1 MHARVRRQPALVDVG
16 SPWTNCFGLARS
28 LIAIGPLLTVLFT
41 RGSDLVFPFTDAT
54 DPTPCHGA
62 GAVLLFCVGG
72 EDFHPE
78 AKRWLAAALFAAV
91 VIGWRPRV
99 TCLPHAYAAFSFF
112 NGISTPEGGDQI
124 SSIVALLLI
133 PVCLTDGRRW
143 HWQPTNGDP
152 EDPRCAPGGTAAAVA
167 VVGIALI
174 KLQVSWLYLQAGI
187 SKLSHEAWDNGSA
200 MYYWIRNVDF
210 GAPNW
215 QRGVVFWITER
226 PIPEAVLT
234 WLPIGIEVSLGI
246 SLLLPLRAR
255 IPLLCAGF
263 LMHLLIG
270 LLIGLWSFAIIMLGC
285 LIFLLAPAGLQLKRT
300 PIRPSEAIHGPAPG
314 SHDSHD
320 RQGPRR
326 RNGEDS
332 T

>member
-1 MHARVRRQPALVDVG
+1 MPAALLVA
-16 SPWTNCFGLARS
+16 WTAILQLPNNVLGVSRTTPVAKI
-28 LIAIGPLLTVLFT
+28 LITAFPQGWAFFT
-41 RGSDLVFPFTDAT
+41 RS
-54 DPTPCHGA
+54 
-62 GAVLLFCVGG
+62 
-72 EDFHPE
+72 PE
-78 AKRWLAAALFAAV
+78 EEQMR
-91 VIGWRPRV
+91 
-99 TCLPHAYAAFSFF
+99 
-112 NGISTPEGGDQI
+112 DQI